1 MDAELAIIGIVV
13 LVAACLQGSIGFGLG
28 MLAAPVVALLR
39 PDLLPTTLILLA
51 ALTSLYAL
59 LRERSSI
66 DGPLFGW
73 AFAGRLPGTALGLL
87 AVTQLPPPALSLT
100 LGATVIGGVWL
111 SIHGWTPRVTRASTA
126 TAGALSGLFGTAT
139 SIGGPPMALIAR
151 NLDPATIRAT
161 LSAYFTA
168 GSLLSLVALWAGHA
182 VQPAHLWTA
191 LALTPFMA
199 AGLLASNLTRRRL
212 NSRRLYAVAA
222 SASVVGA
229 AIVII
234 EAITVLLTG

>member
-1 MDAELAIIGIVV
+1 MDAELATIGIVV

-39 PDLLPTTLILLA
+39 PDLMPTTLILLA

-87 AVTQLPPPALSLT
+87 AVTQLPPPALSLA

-111 SIHGWTPRVTRASTA
+111 SIHGWTPRVTRVSTA

-139 SIGGPPMALIAR
+139 SIGGLLWPSSPGISTRPRSAR
-151 NLDPATIRAT
+151 RSVPTSQREACSPSRRCGPATPSSPPIFGRP
-161 LSAYFTA
+161 S
-168 GSLLSLVALWAGHA
+168 
-182 VQPAHLWTA
+182 P
-191 LALTPFMA
+191 
-199 AGLLASNLTRRRL
+199 
-212 NSRRLYAVAA
+212 
-222 SASVVGA
+222 
-229 AIVII
+229 
-234 EAITVLLTG
+234 